1 MKPQQ
6 NKQTN
11 VVILGGGYA
20 GMLAAIRLAGK
31 VRKSNTQITLVNG
44 SAHFVERVRMHQLA
58 ANQNLK
64 TRPIANLLPPQNT
77 RFCAGWVTR
86 VDPKA
91 QTVHVQTADGE
102 QTIFY
107 DYIIY
112 AAGSATDMQS
122 TPGVAEFAH
131 DVSSAPAA
139 ARLQKALLAAQA
151 HAGRVLIVGGGLT
164 GIEAA
169 TEIAETYPTL
179 HVTLATQGE
188 LGSALSQ
195 KGARY
200 LRQVF
205 GELNIHFVEQA
216 RVTELSAD
224 HALCA
229 DGRTLPFDVC
239 VWAGSFRAPALAK
252 ESGLPVDSRG
262 RVLVDATLRNP
273 TFPNIYAVGDA
284 AAAPVRMGCVTA
296 MPMAAYAADHLA
308 AQILG
313 QAPVAPFG
321 FKFLVRCISL
331 GRRRGLVQ
339 FVEGD
344 DATREQIITGWM
356 AARVKELI
364 CRFTVWSLHWEKRW
378 PGAYQ
383 WAQEKLA
390 PPAHVTTVRPLAQ

>member
-1 MKPQQ
+1 MKPQP
-6 NKQTN
+6 NKPTK
-11 VVILGGGYA
+11 VVVLGGGYA

-31 VRKSNTQITLVNG
+31 VRQTNTQITLING

-58 ANQNLK
+58 ANQTLK
-64 TRPIANLLPPQNT
+64 VRPIAQLLPKKNT
-77 RFCAGWVTR
+77 NFCEGWVTR
-86 VDPKA
+86 VDPQA
-91 QTVHVQTADGE
+91 QTVQVQTADGDRS
-102 QTIFY
+102 IAY
-107 DYIIY
+107 DYMIY
-112 AAGSATDMQS
+112 APGSATDMQGV
-122 TPGVAEFAH
+122 PGVAEFAH
-131 DVSSAPAA
+131 DVGSAPAA
-139 ARLQKALLAAQA
+139 ARLQKALLAAQT
-151 HAGRVLIVGGGLT
+151 HASRVLIVGGGLT

-169 TEIAETYPTL
+169 TEIAETYPAL
-179 HVTLATQGE
+179 QVTLATQSE
-188 LGSALSQ
+188 LGDALSY

-205 GELNIHFVEQA
+205 GQLNIHFVEHA
-216 RVTELSAD
+216 RVTEVTA
-224 HALCA
+224 AQAQCA

-252 ESGLPVDSRG
+252 ASGLPTDSRG
-262 RVLVDATLRNP
+262 RVLIDETLRNP

-344 DATREQIITGWM
+344 DATREKIITGWT
-356 AARVKELI
+356 AARIKELI
-364 CRFTVWSLHWEKRW
+364 CRFTVWALHWEKRFPAAIFGRRK
-378 PGAYQ
+378 PGAH
-383 WAQEKLA
+383 LN
-390 PPAHVTTVRPLAQ
+390 